1 MIEFEVLFTV
11 SFIAFLLT
19 VLYPTKQHI
28 YLNMNI
34 VLLSIPYD
42 YASTS
47 HPSSLP
53 SIHLLLCPFFF
64 CFPCHS
70 PSSLLYHIYHALLLS
85 FPSFPFLFN
94 ISYCLLS
101 TTSWSENATN
111 AMNSYCTEGAHSLEW
126 ANSIFCFVCF
136 VSVCV
141 SLSLFRIMFILTVVQ
156 PTIPCTQ
163 PSLDMQE
170 CHYALSSFLL
180 FPEWANFPCLHSRC
194 ELHYIHLLFYI
205 SFL

>member
-1 MIEFEVLFTV
+1 MPLPPI
-11 SFIAFLLT
+11 LL
-19 VLYPTKQHI
+19 PF
-28 YLNMNI
+28 
-34 VLLSIPYD
+34 
-42 YASTS
+42 
-47 HPSSLP
+47 LP
-53 SIHLLLCPFFF
+53 SIFFF
-64 CFPCHS
+64 VLFFSVFPATLPP
-70 PSSLLYHIYHALLLS
+70 PSKPHLSCPPPFLS
-85 FPSFPFLFN
+85 FVSFPFLFN